1 MEQLLVPIV
10 FGCIAYALTRWAYK
24 QELKEAENYTHGLKM
39 YRDLLIEEGE
49 SQKAG
54 CSDGD

>member
-1 MEQLLVPIV
+1 MEQFLVPIV
-10 FGCIAYALTRWAYK
+10 SGCLAYALTRWAYK
-24 QELKEAENYTHGLKM
+24 QELKEVENYTHCLKL

-49 SQKAG
+49 TQKAG

>member
-1 MEQLLVPIV
+1 MPAVLGVL
-10 FGCIAYALTRWAYK
+10 AYAFTMWLYK
-24 QELKEAENYTHGLKM
+24 RELKAAQSYSHALKM

-54 CSDGD
+54 DGRGDS